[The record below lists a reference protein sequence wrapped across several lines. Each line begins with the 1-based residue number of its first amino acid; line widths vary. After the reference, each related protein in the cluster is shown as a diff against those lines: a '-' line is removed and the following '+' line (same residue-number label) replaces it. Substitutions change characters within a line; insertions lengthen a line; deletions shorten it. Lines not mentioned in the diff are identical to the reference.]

1 MLIRKR
7 NTQNRVNRSRFET
20 AYDRDITARN
30 IRSSRSSRARR
41 FEKNVLTDDF
51 VEAESQKEFDILC
64 KAMGASDEDLMKES
78 SKGYTYE
85 IIIGRLSDDPVQKGT
100 KAAFTLERENDKR
113 DIVAPGKQAE
123 LCLKYLKKGMLACV
137 EGLPLKAGQVSAR
150 RVTFLSGAKSKAE
163 KRYAHTEKVHK
174 VSSICKASAN
184 EGDCPVYTVS
194 CITREHAATKK
205 KYSGEFESLQDA
217 MKVCAQ
223 AYNAGV
229 DVCVECDGQPFAKI
243 YTKTKEFEDFTED
256 SSASK
261 AFRDAMMW
269 SASPS
274 RRKAKN
280 EDDIPTEPVPE
291 DVPMD
296 DTAVDETVPDV
307 NMDIVATESSEE
319 DPHDVRVY
327 AKSHHATVMTE
338 SRINGVK
345 MNRMVPGISGKF
357 NGRNRLGK

>member
-7 NTQNRVNRSRFET
+7 NTQNRVNRSRFES

-30 IRSSRSSRARR
+30 IRSSSLSSRARR
-41 FEKNVLTDDF
+41 FEKNEIADDF
-51 VEAESQKEFDILC
+51 VEAESRKEFDILC
-64 KAMGASDEDLMKES
+64 KTMGASDEDLMKES
-78 SKGYTYE
+78 NSYE
-85 IIIGRLSDDPVQKGT
+85 IIIGRLVSDPVEKGT
-100 KAAFTLERENDKR
+100 KAAFTLARENDKC
-113 DIVAPGKQAE
+113 DIVAPGKQGE

-137 EGLPLKAGQVSAR
+137 EGQTLKAGQVSAR
-150 RVTFLSGAKSKAE
+150 RVTFLGSAKSKQE
-163 KRYAHTEKVHK
+163 KRYARTEKVHK

-205 KYSGEFESLQDA
+205 KYSGEFDSLQDA

-274 RRKAKN
+274 RRNAKN
-280 EDDIPTEPVPE
+280 EDDIPTEPIPE

-296 DTAVDETVPDV
+296 DTAVDATVPDV

-345 MNRMVPGISGKF
+345 MNKMVPGISGKF

>member
-30 IRSSRSSRARR
+30 IRSSSLSSRARR
-41 FEKNVLTDDF
+41 FEKNEIADDF
-51 VEAESQKEFDILC
+51 VEAESRKEFDILC
-64 KAMGASDEDLMKES
+64 KTMGASDEDLMKES
-78 SKGYTYE
+78 NSYE
-85 IIIGRLSDDPVQKGT
+85 IIIGRLVSDPVEKGT
-100 KAAFTLERENDKR
+100 KAAFTLAHENDKC
-113 DIVAPGKQAE
+113 DIVAPGKQGE

-137 EGLPLKAGQVSAR
+137 EGQPLKAGQVSAR
-150 RVTFLSGAKSKAE
+150 RVTFLGSAKSKQE
-163 KRYAHTEKVHK
+163 KRYARTEKVHK

-205 KYSGEFESLQDA
+205 KYSGEFDSLQDA

-229 DVCVECDGQPFAKI
+229 DVCVECDGQPYAKI

-261 AFRDAMMW
+261 VFRDAMMW

-280 EDDIPTEPVPE
+280 EDDIPTEPIPE
-291 DVPMD
+291 DVPLD
-296 DTAVDETVPDV
+296 DTAVDATVPDV

-345 MNRMVPGISGKF
+345 MNKMVPGISGKF

>member
-1 MLIRKR
+1 MLIIKR
-7 NTQNRVNRSRFET
+7 NTQNRVNRSRFES
-20 AYDRDITARN
+20 AYDSDITARN
-30 IRSSRSSRARR
+30 IRSSSLSSRARR
-41 FEKNVLTDDF
+41 FEKNEIADDF
-51 VEAESQKEFDILC
+51 VEAESRKEFDILC
-64 KAMGASDEDLMKES
+64 KTMGASDEDLMKES
-78 SKGYTYE
+78 SSYE
-85 IIIGRLSDDPVQKGT
+85 IIIGRLVSDPVEKGT
-100 KAAFTLERENDKR
+100 KAAFTLERENDKC
-113 DIVAPGKQAE
+113 DIVAPGKQGE

-137 EGLPLKAGQVSAR
+137 EGQPLKAGQVSAR
-150 RVTFLSGAKSKAE
+150 RVTFLSSAKSKQE
-163 KRYAHTEKVHK
+163 KRYARTEKVHK

-229 DVCVECDGQPFAKI
+229 DVCVECDGQPYAKI

-274 RRKAKN
+274 RRNAKN
-280 EDDIPTEPVPE
+280 EDDIPTEPIPE

-296 DTAVDETVPDV
+296 DTAVDATVPDV

-345 MNRMVPGISGKF
+345 MNKMVPGISGKF

>member
-7 NTQNRVNRSRFET
+7 NTQNRVNRSRCET

-30 IRSSRSSRARR
+30 IRSSLSSRARR
-41 FEKNVLTDDF
+41 FEKNEIADDF
-51 VEAESQKEFDILC
+51 VEAESRKEFDILC
-64 KAMGASDEDLMKES
+64 KTMGASDEDLMKES
-78 SKGYTYE
+78 NSYE
-85 IIIGRLSDDPVQKGT
+85 IIIGRLVSDPVEKGT
-100 KAAFTLERENDKR
+100 KAAFTLERENDKC
-113 DIVAPGKQAE
+113 DIVAPGKQGE

-137 EGLPLKAGQVSAR
+137 EGQPLKAGQVSAR
-150 RVTFLSGAKSKAE
+150 RVTFLSSAKSKQE
-163 KRYAHTEKVHK
+163 KRYARTEKVHK

-274 RRKAKN
+274 RRKEKN
-280 EDDIPTEPVPE
+280 EDDIPTEPIPE

-296 DTAVDETVPDV
+296 DTAVDATVPDV

-319 DPHDVRVY
+319 DPHDVHVY

-345 MNRMVPGISGKF
+345 MNKMVPGISGKF

>member
-7 NTQNRVNRSRFET
+7 NTQNRVNRSRCET

-30 IRSSRSSRARR
+30 IRSSLSSRARR
-41 FEKNVLTDDF
+41 FEKNEIADDF
-51 VEAESQKEFDILC
+51 VEAESRKEFDILC
-64 KAMGASDEDLMKES
+64 KTMGASDEDLMKES
-78 SKGYTYE
+78 NSYE
-85 IIIGRLSDDPVQKGT
+85 IIIGRLVSDPVEKGT
-100 KAAFTLERENDKR
+100 KAAFTLERENDKC
-113 DIVAPGKQAE
+113 DIVAPGKQGE

-137 EGLPLKAGQVSAR
+137 EGQTLKAGQVSAR
-150 RVTFLSGAKSKAE
+150 RVTFLSSAKSKQE
-163 KRYAHTEKVHK
+163 KRYARTEKVHK

-274 RRKAKN
+274 RRNAKN
-280 EDDIPTEPVPE
+280 EDDIPTEPIPE

-296 DTAVDETVPDV
+296 DTAVDATVPDV

-345 MNRMVPGISGKF
+345 MNKMVPGISGKF

>member
-7 NTQNRVNRSRFET
+7 NTHNRVNRSRFET
-20 AYDRDITARN
+20 AYDMDITARN
-30 IRSSRSSRARR
+30 IRSSSLSSRARR
-41 FEKNVLTDDF
+41 FEKNEIADDF
-51 VEAESQKEFDILC
+51 IEAESRKEFDILC
-64 KAMGASDEDLMKES
+64 KTMGASDEDLMKES
-78 SKGYTYE
+78 SSYE
-85 IIIGRLSDDPVQKGT
+85 IIIGRLVSDPVEKGT
-100 KAAFTLERENDKR
+100 KAAFTLEREKDKC
-113 DIVAPGKQAE
+113 DIVAPGKQGE

-137 EGLPLKAGQVSAR
+137 EGQTLKAGQVSAR
-150 RVTFLSGAKSKAE
+150 RVTFLSSAKSKQE
-163 KRYAHTEKVHK
+163 KRYARTEKVHK

-229 DVCVECDGQPFAKI
+229 DVCVECDGQPYAKI

-280 EDDIPTEPVPE
+280 EDDIPTEPIPE

-296 DTAVDETVPDV
+296 DTAVDATVPDV

-345 MNRMVPGISGKF
+345 MNKMVPGISGKF

>member
-7 NTQNRVNRSRFET
+7 NTQNRVNRSRCET

-30 IRSSRSSRARR
+30 IRSSLSSRARR
-41 FEKNVLTDDF
+41 FEKNEIADDF

-64 KAMGASDEDLMKES
+64 KTMGASDEDLMKES
-78 SKGYTYE
+78 NSYE
-85 IIIGRLSDDPVQKGT
+85 IIIGRLVSDPVEKGT
-100 KAAFTLERENDKR
+100 KAAFTLEREKDKC
-113 DIVAPGKQAE
+113 DIVAPGKQGE

-137 EGLPLKAGQVSAR
+137 EGQPLKAGQVSAR
-150 RVTFLSGAKSKAE
+150 RVTFLSSAKSKQE
-163 KRYAHTEKVHK
+163 KRYARTEKVHK

-229 DVCVECDGQPFAKI
+229 DVCVECDGQPYAKI

-274 RRKAKN
+274 RRNAKN
-280 EDDIPTEPVPE
+280 EDDIPTEPIPE

-296 DTAVDETVPDV
+296 DTAVDATVPDV

-345 MNRMVPGISGKF
+345 MNKMVPGISGKF

>member
-7 NTQNRVNRSRFET
+7 NTQNRVNRSRFES

-30 IRSSRSSRARR
+30 IRSSLSSRARR
-41 FEKNVLTDDF
+41 FEKNEIDDDF
-51 VEAESQKEFDILC
+51 VEAESRKEFDILC
-64 KAMGASDEDLMKES
+64 KTMGASDEDLMKES
-78 SKGYTYE
+78 NSYE
-85 IIIGRLSDDPVQKGT
+85 IIIGRLVSDPVEKGT
-100 KAAFTLERENDKR
+100 KAAFTLARENDKC
-113 DIVAPGKQAE
+113 DIVAPGKQGE

-137 EGLPLKAGQVSAR
+137 EGQTLKAGQVSAR
-150 RVTFLSGAKSKAE
+150 RVTFLSSAKSKQE
-163 KRYAHTEKVHK
+163 KRYARTEKVHK

-205 KYSGEFESLQDA
+205 KYSGEFDSLQDA

-280 EDDIPTEPVPE
+280 EDDIPTEPIPE

-296 DTAVDETVPDV
+296 DTAVDATVPDV

-345 MNRMVPGISGKF
+345 MNKMVPGISGKF

>member
-7 NTQNRVNRSRFET
+7 NTQNRVNRSRFES

-30 IRSSRSSRARR
+30 IRSSSLSSRARR
-41 FEKNVLTDDF
+41 FEKNEIADDF
-51 VEAESQKEFDILC
+51 VEAESRKEFDILC
-64 KAMGASDEDLMKES
+64 KTMGASDEDLMKES
-78 SKGYTYE
+78 NSYE
-85 IIIGRLSDDPVQKGT
+85 VIIGRLVSDPVEKGT
-100 KAAFTLERENDKR
+100 KAAFTLERENDKC
-113 DIVAPGKQAE
+113 DIVAPGKQGE

-137 EGLPLKAGQVSAR
+137 EGQPLKAGQVSAR
-150 RVTFLSGAKSKAE
+150 RVTFLSSAKSKQE
-163 KRYAHTEKVHK
+163 KRYARTEKVHK

-296 DTAVDETVPDV
+296 DTAVDATVPDV

-345 MNRMVPGISGKF
+345 MNKMVPGISGKF

>member
-7 NTQNRVNRSRFET
+7 NTQNRVNRSRCET

-30 IRSSRSSRARR
+30 IRSSLSSRARR
-41 FEKNVLTDDF
+41 FEKNEIADDF
-51 VEAESQKEFDILC
+51 VEAESRKEFDILC
-64 KAMGASDEDLMKES
+64 KTMGASDEDLMKES
-78 SKGYTYE
+78 NSYE
-85 IIIGRLSDDPVQKGT
+85 IIIGRLVSDPVEKGT
-100 KAAFTLERENDKR
+100 KAAFTLERENDKC
-113 DIVAPGKQAE
+113 DIVAPGKQGE

-137 EGLPLKAGQVSAR
+137 EGQTLKAGQVSAR
-150 RVTFLSGAKSKAE
+150 RVTFLSSAKSKQE
-163 KRYAHTEKVHK
+163 KRYARTEKVHK

-274 RRKAKN
+274 RRKEKN
-280 EDDIPTEPVPE
+280 EDDIPTEPIPE

-296 DTAVDETVPDV
+296 DTAVDATVPDV

-345 MNRMVPGISGKF
+345 MNKMVPGISGKF

>member
-7 NTQNRVNRSRFET
+7 NTQNRVNRSRCET

-30 IRSSRSSRARR
+30 IRSSSSRARR
-41 FEKNVLTDDF
+41 FEKNEIADDF

-64 KAMGASDEDLMKES
+64 KTMGASDEDLMKES
-78 SKGYTYE
+78 SSYE
-85 IIIGRLSDDPVQKGT
+85 IIIGRLVSDPVEKGT
-100 KAAFTLERENDKR
+100 KAAFTLARENDKC
-113 DIVAPGKQAE
+113 DIVAPGKQGE

-137 EGLPLKAGQVSAR
+137 EGQLLKAGQVSAR
-150 RVTFLSGAKSKAE
+150 RVTFLGSAKAKPE
-163 KRYAHTEKVHK
+163 KRYARTEKVHK

-205 KYSGEFESLQDA
+205 KYSGEFDSLQDA

-274 RRKAKN
+274 RRNAKN
-280 EDDIPTEPVPE
+280 EDDIPTEPIPE

-296 DTAVDETVPDV
+296 DTAVDATVPDV

-345 MNRMVPGISGKF
+345 MNKMVPGISGKF

>member
-7 NTQNRVNRSRFET
+7 NTHNRVSRSRFET

-30 IRSSRSSRARR
+30 IRSSLSSRARR
-41 FEKNVLTDDF
+41 FEKNEIADDF
-51 VEAESQKEFDILC
+51 VEAESRKEFDILC
-64 KAMGASDEDLMKES
+64 KTMGASDEDLMKES
-78 SKGYTYE
+78 NSYE
-85 IIIGRLSDDPVQKGT
+85 IIIGRLVSDPVEKGT
-100 KAAFTLERENDKR
+100 KAAFTLARENDKC
-113 DIVAPGKQAE
+113 DIVAPGKQGE

-137 EGLPLKAGQVSAR
+137 EGQTLKSGQVSAR
-150 RVTFLSGAKSKAE
+150 RVTFLGSAKSKQE
-163 KRYAHTEKVHK
+163 KRYARTEKVHK

-205 KYSGEFESLQDA
+205 KYSGEFDSLQDA

-280 EDDIPTEPVPE
+280 EDDIPTEPIPE
-291 DVPMD
+291 DVPLD
-296 DTAVDETVPDV
+296 DTAVDATVPDV

-345 MNRMVPGISGKF
+345 MNKMVPGISGKF

>member
-30 IRSSRSSRARR
+30 IRSSLSSRARR
-41 FEKNVLTDDF
+41 FEKNEIADDF
-51 VEAESQKEFDILC
+51 VEAESRKEFDILC
-64 KAMGASDEDLMKES
+64 KTMGASDEDLMKES
-78 SKGYTYE
+78 SSYE
-85 IIIGRLSDDPVQKGT
+85 IIIGRLVSDPVEKGT
-100 KAAFTLERENDKR
+100 KAAFTLAHENDKC
-113 DIVAPGKQAE
+113 DIVAPGKQGE

-137 EGLPLKAGQVSAR
+137 EGQMLKSGQVSAR
-150 RVTFLSGAKSKAE
+150 RVTFLGSAKSKQE
-163 KRYAHTEKVHK
+163 KRYARTEKVHK

-256 SSASK
+256 SSASN

-296 DTAVDETVPDV
+296 DTAVDATVPDV

-345 MNRMVPGISGKF
+345 MNKMVPGISGKF

>member
-7 NTQNRVNRSRFET
+7 NTHNRVNRSRFET

-30 IRSSRSSRARR
+30 IRSSLSSRARR
-41 FEKNVLTDDF
+41 FEKNEIADDF
-51 VEAESQKEFDILC
+51 VEAESLKEFDILC
-64 KAMGASDEDLMKES
+64 KTMGASDEDLMKES
-78 SKGYTYE
+78 SSYE
-85 IIIGRLSDDPVQKGT
+85 IIIGRLVSDPVEKGT
-100 KAAFTLERENDKR
+100 KAAFILERENDKC
-113 DIVAPGKQAE
+113 DIVAPGKQGE

-137 EGLPLKAGQVSAR
+137 EGQPLKAGQVSAR
-150 RVTFLSGAKSKAE
+150 RVTFLSSAKSKQE
-163 KRYAHTEKVHK
+163 KRYARTEKVHK

-280 EDDIPTEPVPE
+280 EDDIPTEPIPE

-296 DTAVDETVPDV
+296 DTAVDATVPDV

-345 MNRMVPGISGKF
+345 MNKMVPGISGKF

>member
-7 NTQNRVNRSRFET
+7 NTQNRVNRSRFES

-30 IRSSRSSRARR
+30 IRSSSLSSRARR
-41 FEKNVLTDDF
+41 FEKNEIADDF
-51 VEAESQKEFDILC
+51 VEAESRKEFDILC
-64 KAMGASDEDLMKES
+64 KTMGASDEDLMKES
-78 SKGYTYE
+78 SSYE
-85 IIIGRLSDDPVQKGT
+85 IIIGRLVSDPVGKGT
-100 KAAFTLERENDKR
+100 KAAFTLARENDKC
-113 DIVAPGKQAE
+113 DIVAPGKQGE

-137 EGLPLKAGQVSAR
+137 EGQTLKAGQVSAR
-150 RVTFLSGAKSKAE
+150 RVTFLSSAKSKQE
-163 KRYAHTEKVHK
+163 KRYARTEKVHK

-205 KYSGEFESLQDA
+205 KYSGEFDSLQDA

-280 EDDIPTEPVPE
+280 EDDIPTEPIPE
-291 DVPMD
+291 DVPLD
-296 DTAVDETVPDV
+296 DTAVDATVPDV

-345 MNRMVPGISGKF
+345 MNKMVPGISGKF

>member
-30 IRSSRSSRARR
+30 IRSSSLSSRARR
-41 FEKNVLTDDF
+41 FEKNEIADDF
-51 VEAESQKEFDILC
+51 VEAESRKEFDILC
-64 KAMGASDEDLMKES
+64 KTMGASDEDLMKES
-78 SKGYTYE
+78 SSYE
-85 IIIGRLSDDPVQKGT
+85 IIIGRLVSDPVEKGT
-100 KAAFTLERENDKR
+100 KAAFTLERENDKC
-113 DIVAPGKQAE
+113 DIVAPGKQGE

-137 EGLPLKAGQVSAR
+137 EGQPLKAGQVSAR
-150 RVTFLSGAKSKAE
+150 RVTFLSSAKSKQE
-163 KRYAHTEKVHK
+163 KRYARTEKVHK

-280 EDDIPTEPVPE
+280 EDDIPTEPIPE

-296 DTAVDETVPDV
+296 DTAVDATVPDV

-345 MNRMVPGISGKF
+345 MNKMVPGISGKF

>member
-30 IRSSRSSRARR
+30 IRSSLSSRACR
-41 FEKNVLTDDF
+41 FEKNEIADDF
-51 VEAESQKEFDILC
+51 VEAESRKEFDILC
-64 KAMGASDEDLMKES
+64 KTMGASDEDLMKES
-78 SKGYTYE
+78 SSYE
-85 IIIGRLSDDPVQKGT
+85 IIIGRLVSDPVEKGT
-100 KAAFTLERENDKR
+100 KAAFTLAHENDKC
-113 DIVAPGKQAE
+113 DIVAPGKQGE

-137 EGLPLKAGQVSAR
+137 EGQPLKAGQVSAR
-150 RVTFLSGAKSKAE
+150 RVTFLSSAKSKQE
-163 KRYAHTEKVHK
+163 KRYARTEKVHK

-256 SSASK
+256 SSASN

-280 EDDIPTEPVPE
+280 EDDIPTEPIPE

-296 DTAVDETVPDV
+296 DTAVDATVPDV

-345 MNRMVPGISGKF
+345 MNKMVPGISGKF

>member
-7 NTQNRVNRSRFET
+7 NTQNRVNRSRCET

-30 IRSSRSSRARR
+30 IRSSLSSRARR
-41 FEKNVLTDDF
+41 FEKNEIADDF
-51 VEAESQKEFDILC
+51 VEAESRKEFDILC
-64 KAMGASDEDLMKES
+64 KTMGASDEDLMKES
-78 SKGYTYE
+78 NSYE
-85 IIIGRLSDDPVQKGT
+85 IIIGRLVSDPVEKGT
-100 KAAFTLERENDKR
+100 KAAFTLERENDKCY
-113 DIVAPGKQAE
+113 IVAPGKQGE

-137 EGLPLKAGQVSAR
+137 EGQTLKAGQVSAR
-150 RVTFLSGAKSKAE
+150 RVTFLSSAKSKQE
-163 KRYAHTEKVHK
+163 KRYARTEKVHK

-296 DTAVDETVPDV
+296 DTAVDATVPDV

-345 MNRMVPGISGKF
+345 MNKMVPGISGKF

>member
-7 NTQNRVNRSRFET
+7 NTQNRVNRSRCET

-30 IRSSRSSRARR
+30 IRSSLSSRARR
-41 FEKNVLTDDF
+41 FEKNEIADDF
-51 VEAESQKEFDILC
+51 VEAESRKEFDILC
-64 KAMGASDEDLMKES
+64 KTMGASDEDLMKES
-78 SKGYTYE
+78 NSYE
-85 IIIGRLSDDPVQKGT
+85 VIIGRLVSDPVEKGT
-100 KAAFTLERENDKR
+100 KAAFTLERENDKC
-113 DIVAPGKQAE
+113 DIVAPGKQGE

-137 EGLPLKAGQVSAR
+137 EGQTLKAGQVSAR
-150 RVTFLSGAKSKAE
+150 RVTFLSSAKSKQE
-163 KRYAHTEKVHK
+163 KRYARTEKVHK

-296 DTAVDETVPDV
+296 DTAVDATVPDV

-345 MNRMVPGISGKF
+345 MNKMVPGISGKF

>member
-7 NTQNRVNRSRFET
+7 NTQNRVNRSRCET

-30 IRSSRSSRARR
+30 IRSSLSSRARR
-41 FEKNVLTDDF
+41 FEKNEIADDF
-51 VEAESQKEFDILC
+51 VEAESRKEFDILC
-64 KAMGASDEDLMKES
+64 KTMGASDEDLMKES
-78 SKGYTYE
+78 NSYE
-85 IIIGRLSDDPVQKGT
+85 IIIGRLVSDPVEKGT
-100 KAAFTLERENDKR
+100 KAAFTLERENDKC
-113 DIVAPGKQAE
+113 DIVAPGKQGE

-137 EGLPLKAGQVSAR
+137 EGQTLKAGQVSAR
-150 RVTFLSGAKSKAE
+150 RVTFLSSAKSKQE
-163 KRYAHTEKVHK
+163 KRYARTEKVHK

-280 EDDIPTEPVPE
+280 EDDIPTEPIPE

-296 DTAVDETVPDV
+296 DTAVDATVPDV

-345 MNRMVPGISGKF
+345 MNKMVPGISGKF

>member
-7 NTQNRVNRSRFET
+7 NTQNRVNRSRCET

-30 IRSSRSSRARR
+30 IRSSLSSRARR
-41 FEKNVLTDDF
+41 FEKNEIADDF
-51 VEAESQKEFDILC
+51 VEAESRKEFDILC
-64 KAMGASDEDLMKES
+64 KTMGASDEDLMKES
-78 SKGYTYE
+78 NSYE
-85 IIIGRLSDDPVQKGT
+85 VIIGRLVSDPVEKGT
-100 KAAFTLERENDKR
+100 KAAFTLERENDKC
-113 DIVAPGKQAE
+113 DIVAPGKQGE

-137 EGLPLKAGQVSAR
+137 EGQTLKAGQVSAR
-150 RVTFLSGAKSKAE
+150 RVTFLSSAKSKQE
-163 KRYAHTEKVHK
+163 KRYARTEKVHK

-280 EDDIPTEPVPE
+280 EDDIPTEPIPE

-296 DTAVDETVPDV
+296 DTAVDATVPDV

-345 MNRMVPGISGKF
+345 MNKMVPGISGKF

>member
-7 NTQNRVNRSRFET
+7 NTHNRVNRSRFES

-30 IRSSRSSRARR
+30 IRSSLSSRARR
-41 FEKNVLTDDF
+41 FEKNEIADDF
-51 VEAESQKEFDILC
+51 VEAESRKEFDILC
-64 KAMGASDEDLMKES
+64 KTMGASDEDLMKES
-78 SKGYTYE
+78 NSYE
-85 IIIGRLSDDPVQKGT
+85 VIIGRLVSDPVEKGT
-100 KAAFTLERENDKR
+100 KAAFTLEREHDKC
-113 DIVAPGKQAE
+113 DIVAPGKQGE

-137 EGLPLKAGQVSAR
+137 EGQPLKAGQVSAR
-150 RVTFLSGAKSKAE
+150 RVTFLSSAKSKQE
-163 KRYAHTEKVHK
+163 KRYARTEKVHK

-280 EDDIPTEPVPE
+280 EDDIPTEPIPE

-296 DTAVDETVPDV
+296 DTAVDATVPDV

-345 MNRMVPGISGKF
+345 MNKMVPGISGKF

>member
-30 IRSSRSSRARR
+30 IRSSSLSSRARR
-41 FEKNVLTDDF
+41 FEKNEIADDF
-51 VEAESQKEFDILC
+51 VEAESRKEFDILC
-64 KAMGASDEDLMKES
+64 KTMGASDEDLMKES
-78 SKGYTYE
+78 SSYE
-85 IIIGRLSDDPVQKGT
+85 IIIGRLVSDPVEKGT
-100 KAAFTLERENDKR
+100 KAAFTLARENDKC
-113 DIVAPGKQAE
+113 DIVAPGKQGE

-137 EGLPLKAGQVSAR
+137 EGQTLKAGQVSAR
-150 RVTFLSGAKSKAE
+150 RVTFLGSAKSKQE
-163 KRYAHTEKVHK
+163 KRYARTEKVHK

-205 KYSGEFESLQDA
+205 KYSGEFDSLQDA

-274 RRKAKN
+274 RRNAKN
-280 EDDIPTEPVPE
+280 EDDIPTEPIPE
-291 DVPMD
+291 DVPLD
-296 DTAVDETVPDV
+296 DTAVDATVPDV

-345 MNRMVPGISGKF
+345 MNKMVPGISGKF

>member
-30 IRSSRSSRARR
+30 IRSSSLSSRARR
-41 FEKNVLTDDF
+41 FEKNEIADDF
-51 VEAESQKEFDILC
+51 VEAESRKEFDILC
-64 KAMGASDEDLMKES
+64 KTMGASDEDLMKES
-78 SKGYTYE
+78 SSYE
-85 IIIGRLSDDPVQKGT
+85 IIIGRLVSDPVEKGT
-100 KAAFTLERENDKR
+100 KAAFTLERENDKC
-113 DIVAPGKQAE
+113 DIVAPGKQGE
-123 LCLKYLKKGMLACV
+123 LCLKYLKKGMLVCV
-137 EGLPLKAGQVSAR
+137 EGQTLKAGQVSAR
-150 RVTFLSGAKSKAE
+150 RVTFLSSAKSKQE
-163 KRYAHTEKVHK
+163 RRYARTEKVHK

-229 DVCVECDGQPFAKI
+229 DVCVECDGQPYAKI

-280 EDDIPTEPVPE
+280 EDDIPTEPIPE

-296 DTAVDETVPDV
+296 DTAVDATVPDV

-345 MNRMVPGISGKF
+345 MNKMVPGISGKF